1 MMRSALAAFMA
12 LLCVR
17 LAAAQPPTSV
27 EVTIEPQKFGDVS
40 SILKVDST
48 IATFKFDE
56 PVTHLALVLEAFPKE
71 PQRVPVAR
79 LALDLARPV
88 KEGRLCVQ
96 MADQGFVPLG
106 NGAPHQMQLFMQLDC
121 GGAMISSSQ
130 SFLKEKFNFSRSLAR
145 LGPGTVTRAV
155 TGHRAPVFWVMGNS
169 DTGTYSNHDDL
180 EKMIVK
186 NRDAY
191 VLIASLETSKDAA
204 VLARGSGGSSKAA
217 DVQASKTSPAILGT
231 ALPAMSFVGP
241 PYPVPSKAKEKDE
254 VHQSVAMVSSE
265 RTKATRAGSSSSG
278 SAKKKKRGS

>member
-1 MMRSALAAFMA
+1 MA

-27 EVTIEPQKFGDVS
+27 EVTVEPQKFGDVS

-71 PQRVPVAR
+71 PLRVPVAR
-79 LALDLARPV
+79 LALDLAKPV

-145 LGPGTVTRAV
+145 LGAGTVTRAV
-155 TGHRAPVFWVMGNS
+155 TDHRAPIFWLMGNS
-169 DTGTYSNHDDL
+169 DTGTYFNHDDVD
-180 EKMIVK
+180 KMIVK

-191 VLIASLETSKDAA
+191 VLIAYLETSKDAA
-204 VLARGSGGSSKAA
+204 VLARESGSSSKAA
-217 DVQASKTSPAILGT
+217 ELPASKPST
-231 ALPAMSFVGP
+231 ALLGAAVPAMSFVGP
-241 PYPVPSKAKEKDE
+241 PYPVPSKATEKNK
-254 VHQSVAMVSSE
+254 VQQSVAMVSSHGS
-265 RTKATRAGSSSSG
+265 KAKRAGSSSSA
-278 SAKKKKRGS
+278 SAKRKKRGS